1 MKRIVKKQIGIV
13 CDSPRQ
19 FERYVEEKMGG
30 YNHTIQLN
38 ARIRGVYETV
48 DERYWRVIEWR
59 DAWPLE
65 LHSYEVIANEPKFD
79 PEMMKTRLRA
89 PALV

>member
-38 ARIRGVYETV
+38 ARIRGVYETI
-48 DERYWRVIEWR
+48 DARYFRVIEWS

-65 LHSYEVIANEPKFD
+65 LHEYQVITVTPKFD
-79 PEMMKTRLRA
+79 TEAMKTRLRA